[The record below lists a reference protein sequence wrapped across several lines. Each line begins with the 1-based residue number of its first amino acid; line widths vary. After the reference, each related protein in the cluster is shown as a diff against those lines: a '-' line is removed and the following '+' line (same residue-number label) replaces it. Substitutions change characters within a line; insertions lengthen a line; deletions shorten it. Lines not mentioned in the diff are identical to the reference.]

1 MGSFLQTVLIPL
13 SETFLHQ
20 NIWGKAIWGM
30 SAARAVSALLSNMM
44 HSFEQ
49 KANCPL
55 WKSTNILRWRE

>member
-1 MGSFLQTVLIPL
+1 
-13 SETFLHQ
+13 
-20 NIWGKAIWGM
+20 M